1 MEIPI
6 VVEPFD
12 GTWRARCRHP
22 VELSATGGTRYEA
35 TQALETELRKS
46 VPGTFTLLP
55 LEVTPDKPWVASAG
69 GIPDDETTETWL
81 DAIAEYR
88 RHIDSGDQ
96 QMLSPPP
103 SQPVP

>member
-12 GTWRARCRHP
+12 GGWRARCRHP
-22 VELSATGGTRYEA
+22 VEVSATGGTRHEA
-35 TQALETELRKS
+35 TQALESELRKT
-46 VPGTFTLLP
+46 VPGTFIVLP
-55 LEVTPDKPWVASAG
+55 LEVSPDKPWVASAG
-69 GIPDDETTETWL
+69 GVPDDETTETWL

-88 RHIDSGDQ
+88 RLNDTADQ
-96 QMLSPPP
+96 QSVASPP